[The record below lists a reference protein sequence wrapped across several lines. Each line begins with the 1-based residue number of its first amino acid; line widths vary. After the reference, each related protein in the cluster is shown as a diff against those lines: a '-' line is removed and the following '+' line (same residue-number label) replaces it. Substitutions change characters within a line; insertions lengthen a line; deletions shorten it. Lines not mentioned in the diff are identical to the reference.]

1 VLRNDSEAEVPA
13 EKVIAWDRQV
23 TGEDRAFLSRC
34 DWDVALDV
42 RAPDEFHMAS
52 DRPGLEVRR
61 RLLELLRQH
70 GESEVRLP
78 GKSAAGAQTLAAE

>member
-1 VLRNDSEAEVPA
+1 MTMPFDKYQPYVP
-13 EKVIAWDRQV
+13 
-23 TGEDRAFLSRC
+23 
-34 DWDVALDV
+34 LDL

-70 GESEVRLP
+70 GETEVRLP
-78 GKSAAGAQTLAAE
+78 GRSAAGAATMAAE